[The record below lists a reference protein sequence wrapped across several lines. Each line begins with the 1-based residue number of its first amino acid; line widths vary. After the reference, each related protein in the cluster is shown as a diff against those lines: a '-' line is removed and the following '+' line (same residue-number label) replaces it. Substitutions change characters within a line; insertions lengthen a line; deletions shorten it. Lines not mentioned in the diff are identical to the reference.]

1 MKHYGAICAVAT
13 LFLFHAPMALAQ
25 GGPSVGG
32 PSNYNPAGAGQ
43 DSRAQD
49 QNDADR
55 AFREAVS
62 QQRNALSK
70 KESREQVL
78 QNAGAVA
85 KSTISTCRCYRLQ
98 IASEN
103 KITGKSGAKITAR
116 TYEVACG
123 QGEGFFVVVQDPDP
137 PVGFSCFAI
146 EGQRAAAAAKGEKF
160 DQACVLPANHDLNA
174 MATAVLAHAGTTCNV
189 AKLQW
194 YGQNTT
200 TEFTEV
206 ACGDG
211 KGFLLGT
218 ALPGSDVATRVVS
231 CTDAATQGKPCVLT
245 KGASVSAAASAAGE
259 PAPTREAFKAALT
272 QHGIACTPSG
282 NDDIRLIGKQNKS
295 QRHVVEFKCPEQPK
309 GLIALIP
316 LGSNTNPFQSM
327 DCAEAAKMGA
337 VCKLTAAN

>member
-1 MKHYGAICAVAT
+1 MKHYGAICAAAT
-13 LFLFHAPMALAQ
+13 LFLFHAPMVLAQ
-25 GGPSVGG
+25 GSVGG

-43 DSRAQD
+43 DSRNQD

-55 AFREAVS
+55 AFRDAIS
-62 QQRNALSK
+62 QKRTALSK
-70 KESREQVL
+70 KESKEQVI
-78 QNAGAVA
+78 QEAGAVA
-85 KSTISTCRCYRLQ
+85 KSLHLACDVSDAQ

-116 TYEVACG
+116 TYEIACG
-123 QGEGFFVVVQDPDP
+123 QGEGFFVVAQDPDP
-137 PVGFSCFAI
+137 PVGFSCFAV

-160 DQACVLPANHDLNA
+160 DQVCVLPANHDLNA
-174 MATAVLAHAGTTCNV
+174 MATAVLARAGTTCNV

-200 TEFTEV
+200 AEFTEV

-211 KGFLLGT
+211 KGYLLGT

-231 CTDAATQGKPCVLT
+231 CTDAAAQGKPCVLT
-245 KGASVSAAASAAGE
+245 KGAPVSAAAPAGE
-259 PAPTREAFKAALT
+259 TAPTREAFKAALT

-309 GLIALIP
+309 GLVALIP

-327 DCAEAAKMGA
+327 TCAEAAKIGA